1 MSRRSKSAV
10 TVHPPRAS
18 CPAIASSGY
27 FGEGEPV
34 QGLLGASN
42 DAATLEKFVSW
53 KALIRPPRR
62 VYGSADLVGEFPTG
76 DFDLCGTQVCRSDFV
91 LDNDKGVRLACS
103 LFEPVRLHSG
113 PYHPSCVIYAHDSE
127 HGSRLDAFC
136 LVPAFLP
143 QGVSLA
149 ALDFSG
155 SGRSSG
161 EYTGCGFH
169 ERQDLRLFV
178 ARLRALGYSSI
189 GIWGRG
195 VGAVAALLF
204 TASDNS
210 IAGLVLDSPFAD
222 LWELTKQ
229 TCCANTAIPSWA
241 AAGLSVPLPYLLR
254 MLVQQK
260 AGFDICDVS
269 PRMAA
274 SRCRA
279 PALLIRGAEDTDVS
293 LWHFESLKSY
303 YKGPLEAYEMPGHTH
318 HGQRALAHMAR
329 AVGFMSVAL
338 QPLQQPRGTDDIIG
352 KHGPANRTLV
362 EALEAVAHSRLLLY
376 RQRGNTLRGGEE
388 SSLQGT
394 EESVSEL
401 PSVSEGLAGIEACL
415 GLVKQ
420 ACEQSVFLR
429 GASLLP
435 RGMISMGSGGL
446 PHLSATCPAEFAGHL
461 VLHERTSS
469 IALCWVLDEVLQS
482 GGGRVNIAV
491 VSPDGSAMSTA
502 QFRRQA
508 NGSWS
513 VGAETAEPLKALD
526 LEVGSGHAVWIRM
539 SDSGMRMAL
548 GGHSSGKTPLAC
560 RGRVHLWCLHW
571 PRRGQGPNQG
581 AFGGSVYMD
590 LVTYVEAGQRHQLQE
605 PPPEPEPESKEQ
617 GSVAADPS
625 RPVKK
630 QQQQHHQQHQHQ
642 QQHQP
647 PPAKRAQTAP
657 KSSSSSSSSVRKAK
671 SGTKLRSTRL
681 TGEDVSSHH
690 STSEHGRSP
699 EQLPVVLGTE
709 GDSGPPVKKMISFD
723 SSKVEVGSSQQKQEK
738 HQKEDHHL
746 QTGQQQDHQ
755 PEQQLYQEDTQKQ
768 NLMQQQRRISQQ
780 RPSQQSSL
788 LIPQHTSVQ
797 ASQEPSHESSDMPQQ
812 NTPPPQFP
820 HQQILKEQTSEQQ
833 ASPQQA
839 ALQSSTLQE
848 TPQQQKTLH
857 FQTSPQNTPPHTSQE
872 EEPQQRASRQ
882 LTFQQLSQGH
892 HHHHQQQ
899 QQQQQKEPEASPQ
912 YREPSLAH
920 RSSEPIAKSR
930 LLPGTIGQMQ
940 EHQTLQLLGKTSREE
955 QESQAER
962 KLHKQH
968 KHEKHEK
975 QVKHPKHSLSQI
987 HQHAPLQALPPPP
1000 SALSLP
1006 PETLPSPPSMQK
1018 TLSAQVTCPSQ
1029 HRLLQQ
1035 EELLAVKKVC
1045 SLQPQLPLTTDRSS
1059 LLASSG
1065 QHSSP
1070 NNSSYTLRSTSLN
1083 EPPTRGD
1090 VSEVETLRVVT
1101 KSLSTTSR
1109 RASRASIFVTRSTS
1123 LRIEEELLNHYL
1135 LPSEESES
1143 ETDSDKSDSVSATQ
1157 PSQVVIQPPLS
1168 PPPPTPPLPEPEP
1181 QSSSETQNTSS
1192 RVPPES
1198 PKLAEQATPETSQ
1211 SPAKGKAKGKGKTK
1225 KGKGKP
1231 AVSAPSPPPPPPP
1244 QSQRDAPAVKDE
1256 AFDKPGEPGSPE
1268 GTAAPT
1274 VKAAAPSL
1282 PAAAA
1287 AAAAAVARAAASAKA
1302 ATAAITA
1309 EAKTDKPAESKQAEV
1324 ATASSL
1330 PKDNPVPAAAA
1341 AKETTAAPP
1350 AAPAGPEVPSSPPA
1364 KGKGKVKGKG
1374 KGKGTEKGSCPPS
1387 PAGAGKAAGPPPPKA
1402 KGKAKAKGKSE
1413 PRKPDIVPRIPTK
1426 KLFWNPIQVQTTEE
1440 PNVWEKIHCMGETEF
1455 DKDRL
1460 EELFSSAPKA
1470 ASPTKPD
1477 GASSGAEG
1485 MSSEGSP
1492 DGKKKAEKR
1501 RFLEEPRRRQ
1511 LWCMLALLPRIEDIV
1526 EAVRTMNDEALSAD
1540 TVELLLSNAPPSAEE
1555 ELAKVTS
1562 SSAPLQEKE
1571 SWDSPE
1577 EYILKLVQIPKYSLR
1592 LQLWSFLNGF
1602 EANYNRL
1609 ASAETEC
1616 RDAGEWLKNS
1626 PRLEKLLATI
1636 LSVGNYLNGG
1646 TARGRADGFDME
1658 TLSKL
1663 QDLKGVGQR
1672 TLLDFIVEEMEREEA
1687 GLLTQLVGPEGE
1699 SLGIH
1704 RASQHVM
1711 TDLAEELTKMLAHG
1725 QQLHKALSETL
1736 VSSDSGP
1743 LQKRVEMLKS
1753 CLERLINLQSAYNKW
1768 PDVYAALCAWFRVD
1782 AKKFR
1787 STDEFFGLWGAFFL
1801 ATRRSLEASLRK
1813 AERAQRRQEPQRRAK
1828 VEAPRQGPRHSS
1840 AISPQSR
1847 IKSRR
1852 STTAGSVPRRK
1863 ATFLVPPEM
1872 IQEKQAAAAAA
1883 DAATAAASAAA
1894 TAVSAGDEAGDASRL
1909 GGDQAGAAA
1918 AGAAVATALASTTP
1932 RPSKKRA
1939 SRARA
1944 SRMSVTWQS

>member
-1 MSRRSKSAV
+1 
-10 TVHPPRAS
+10 
-18 CPAIASSGY
+18 
-27 FGEGEPV
+27 
-34 QGLLGASN
+34 
-42 DAATLEKFVSW
+42 
-53 KALIRPPRR
+53 
-62 VYGSADLVGEFPTG
+62 
-76 DFDLCGTQVCRSDFV
+76 
-91 LDNDKGVRLACS
+91 
-103 LFEPVRLHSG
+103 
-113 PYHPSCVIYAHDSE
+113 
-127 HGSRLDAFC
+127 
-136 LVPAFLP
+136 
-143 QGVSLA
+143 
-149 ALDFSG
+149 
-155 SGRSSG
+155 
-161 EYTGCGFH
+161 
-169 ERQDLRLFV
+169 
-178 ARLRALGYSSI
+178 
-189 GIWGRG
+189 
-195 VGAVAALLF
+195 
-204 TASDNS
+204 
-210 IAGLVLDSPFAD
+210 
-222 LWELTKQ
+222 
-229 TCCANTAIPSWA
+229 
-241 AAGLSVPLPYLLR
+241 
-254 MLVQQK
+254 
-260 AGFDICDVS
+260 
-269 PRMAA
+269 
-274 SRCRA
+274 
-279 PALLIRGAEDTDVS
+279 
-293 LWHFESLKSY
+293 
-303 YKGPLEAYEMPGHTH
+303 
-318 HGQRALAHMAR
+318 
-329 AVGFMSVAL
+329 
-338 QPLQQPRGTDDIIG
+338 
-352 KHGPANRTLV
+352 
-362 EALEAVAHSRLLLY
+362 
-376 RQRGNTLRGGEE
+376 
-388 SSLQGT
+388 
-394 EESVSEL
+394 
-401 PSVSEGLAGIEACL
+401 
-415 GLVKQ
+415 
-420 ACEQSVFLR
+420 
-429 GASLLP
+429 
-435 RGMISMGSGGL
+435 
-446 PHLSATCPAEFAGHL
+446 
-461 VLHERTSS
+461 
-469 IALCWVLDEVLQS
+469 
-482 GGGRVNIAV
+482 
-491 VSPDGSAMSTA
+491 
-502 QFRRQA
+502 
-508 NGSWS
+508 
-513 VGAETAEPLKALD
+513 
-526 LEVGSGHAVWIRM
+526 
-539 SDSGMRMAL
+539 
-548 GGHSSGKTPLAC
+548 
-560 RGRVHLWCLHW
+560 
-571 PRRGQGPNQG
+571 
-581 AFGGSVYMD
+581 
-590 LVTYVEAGQRHQLQE
+590 
-605 PPPEPEPESKEQ
+605 
-617 GSVAADPS
+617 
-625 RPVKK
+625 
-630 QQQQHHQQHQHQ
+630 
-642 QQHQP
+642 
-647 PPAKRAQTAP
+647 
-657 KSSSSSSSSVRKAK
+657 
-671 SGTKLRSTRL
+671 
-681 TGEDVSSHH
+681 
-690 STSEHGRSP
+690 
-699 EQLPVVLGTE
+699 
-709 GDSGPPVKKMISFD
+709 
-723 SSKVEVGSSQQKQEK
+723 
-738 HQKEDHHL
+738 
-746 QTGQQQDHQ
+746 
-755 PEQQLYQEDTQKQ
+755 
-768 NLMQQQRRISQQ
+768 
-780 RPSQQSSL
+780 
-788 LIPQHTSVQ
+788 
-797 ASQEPSHESSDMPQQ
+797 
-812 NTPPPQFP
+812 
-820 HQQILKEQTSEQQ
+820 
-833 ASPQQA
+833 
-839 ALQSSTLQE
+839 
-848 TPQQQKTLH
+848 
-857 FQTSPQNTPPHTSQE
+857 
-872 EEPQQRASRQ
+872 
-882 LTFQQLSQGH
+882 
-892 HHHHQQQ
+892 
-899 QQQQQKEPEASPQ
+899 
-912 YREPSLAH
+912 
-920 RSSEPIAKSR
+920 
-930 LLPGTIGQMQ
+930 MQ